1 MHTQSDAIAHITE
14 AIEATGVIPDASAEY
29 DIDAIADELH
39 TATGGWDLTDLDAEI
54 LWWVVQRHARHALHD
69 GQDKAPVEVSADTDT
84 ILNDLEYAAE
94 QVTQAREDIRAAE
107 AARDTLLTR
116 AAHTG
121 AATQSELAQLAGVTR
136 ARVNQI
142 IHR

>member
-1 MHTQSDAIAHITE
+1 MHTKTDAIAHITE
-14 AIEATGVIPDASAEY
+14 AIEATGVIPDAAADY
-29 DIDAIADELH
+29 DLDAIADELH
-39 TATGGWDLTDLDAEI
+39 TATGGWDLTDLDTEI
-54 LWWVVQRHARHALHD
+54 FWAAIQHHALHD
-69 GQDKAPVEVSADTDT
+69 GQDKAPAEVSEDTDI
-84 ILNDLEYAAE
+84 ILNYLEYAAE
-94 QVTQAREDIRAAE
+94 QVTQAREDIRVAE
-107 AARDTLLTR
+107 AARDALLTH

>member
-14 AIEATGVIPDASAEY
+14 AIEATGVIPDAAADY
-29 DIDAIADELH
+29 DLDAIANELH
-39 TATGGWDLTDLDAEI
+39 TAAGGWDLTDLDTWV
-54 LWWVVQRHARHALHD
+54 LWAAIQRHALHD
-69 GQDKAPVEVSADTDT
+69 GQDKAPVEVSADTDI
-84 ILNDLEYAAE
+84 ILNDLAYAAE
-94 QVTQAREDIRAAE
+94 QITQAREDIRAAE
-107 AARDTLLTR
+107 AARDALLTR

-142 IHR
+142 INRQ

>member
-1 MHTQSDAIAHITE
+1 MHTQSDALAHITE

-29 DIDAIADELH
+29 ALDAIADELH
-39 TATGGWDLTDLDAEI
+39 TAAGGWDLTDLDTGIFWAAI
-54 LWWVVQRHARHALHD
+54 QRHALHD
-69 GQDKAPVEVSADTDT
+69 GQDKAPVEVSADTDM
-84 ILNDLEYAAE
+84 ILNDLAYAAE
-94 QVTQAREDIRAAE
+94 RVTQAREDLRAAE
-107 AARDTLLTR
+107 AARDALITR

-121 AATQSELAQLAGVTR
+121 AATQSELAQLTGVTR

>member
-1 MHTQSDAIAHITE
+1 MHTQSDALAHITE
-14 AIEATGVIPDASAEY
+14 AIEATRVIPDASAEY
-29 DIDAIADELH
+29 DLDAIADELH
-39 TATGGWDLTDLDAEI
+39 TAARGWDLTDLDTGIFWAAI
-54 LWWVVQRHARHALHD
+54 QRHALHD
-69 GQDKAPVEVSADTDT
+69 SQNKAPVEVSEDTDM

-94 QVTQAREDIRAAE
+94 QVTQAREDMRAAE
-107 AARDTLLTR
+107 AARDALITR